1 MANVYFITTSNS
13 PIPVASFSSVKR
25 AFEWASEWAFD
36 AESFVSARQK
46 AVETRED
53 LEDSAIAD
61 FKLYGAD
68 STAWDMGKV
77 KAAFR
82 GKPGTSISM
91 TDNTG
96 AVTFCLS
103 YMQTL

>member
-13 PIPVASFSSVKR
+13 PIPVASFSSAKR
-25 AFEWASEWAFD
+25 AFEWAEEWAFD
-36 AESFVSARQK
+36 AESHVTARQK

-53 LEDSAIAD
+53 MEDSAIAD
-61 FKLYGAD
+61 FKLYGND
-68 STAWDMGKV
+68 LTAWDTGKV

-82 GKPGTSISM
+82 GKPGFTIRL
-91 TDNTG
+91 TDSTD
-96 AVTFCLS
+96 AVSFLLT